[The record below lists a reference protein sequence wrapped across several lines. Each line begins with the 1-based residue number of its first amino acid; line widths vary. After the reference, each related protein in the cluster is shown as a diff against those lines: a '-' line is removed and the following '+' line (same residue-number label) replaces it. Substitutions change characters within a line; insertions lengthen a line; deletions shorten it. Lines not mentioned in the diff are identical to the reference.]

1 MTADWDGSNNIGA
14 RFPSFC
20 FASLMPGNKRG
31 LGRGDP
37 WTSRH
42 CACINWIEWVLN
54 YGWASFGG
62 RRCLASWLLHK
73 AFDLVELARKER
85 AIILKAITFASVGA
99 VSTVLDVSVFW
110 TAVLYLG
117 WPIIAANVLSWL
129 FGASCSYVLN
139 SLITFAA
146 ESGRALYWGR
156 YLRFLLSTIA
166 GVVCSTTALVILS
179 YSVPLIVAKLLSLLV
194 SFSIDF
200 SLSYFVVFRA
210 RQRA

>member
-1 MTADWDGSNNIGA
+1 GKE
-14 RFPSFC
+14 
-20 FASLMPGNKRG
+20 ASRM
-31 LGRGDP
+31 
-37 WTSRH
+37 
-42 CACINWIEWVLN
+42 
-54 YGWASFGG
+54 
-62 RRCLASWLLHK
+62 
-73 AFDLVELARKER
+73 
-85 AIILKAITFASVGA
+85 LKAITVASVGA

-117 WPIIAANVLSWL
+117 WPIIAANVLFWL
-129 FGASCSYVLN
+129 FGALCSYVLN
-139 SLITFAA
+139 SLIPFAA

-166 GVVCSTTALVILS
+166 CVVFSSTALVILS

-200 SLSYFVVFRA
+200 PLSYFVVFRA

>member
-1 MTADWDGSNNIGA
+1 M
-14 RFPSFC
+14 
-20 FASLMPGNKRG
+20 
-31 LGRGDP
+31 
-37 WTSRH
+37 
-42 CACINWIEWVLN
+42 
-54 YGWASFGG
+54 
-62 RRCLASWLLHK
+62 ASWLLHK